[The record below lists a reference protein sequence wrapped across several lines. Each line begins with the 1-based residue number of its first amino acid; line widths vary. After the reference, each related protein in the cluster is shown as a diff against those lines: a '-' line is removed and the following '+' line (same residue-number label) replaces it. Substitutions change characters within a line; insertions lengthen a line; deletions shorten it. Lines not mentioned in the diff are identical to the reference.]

1 MSSNEQKAPSRLL
14 RGVHR
19 TLTGLHP
26 ALESLLAAVIGLLIG
41 AVLMYVWG
49 FNPWKAYWA
58 LFQGAYG
65 GAYEWASTLSRAQ
78 VQAEAR
84 TAQTMPGE
92 LYDGMHKDA
101 RLPKA
106 TALTRAEVR
115 MQARSA
121 RTRSDDYIGG

>member
-1 MSSNEQKAPSRLL
+1 MKIAHRL
-14 RGVHR
+14 
-19 TLTGLHP
+19 T
-26 ALESLLAAVIGLLIG
+26 LAASALVAFG
-41 AVLMYVWG
+41 AAQAAEVTE
-49 FNPWKAYWA
+49 FRPAT
-58 LFQGAYG
+58 
-65 GAYEWASTLSRAQ
+65 STLSRAQ

-84 TAQTMPGE
+84 TAHTMPGE

-101 RLPKA
+101 HLPKA

>member
-1 MSSNEQKAPSRLL
+1 MKSA
-14 RGVHR
+14 HR
-19 TLTGLHP
+19 IT
-26 ALESLLAAVIGLLIG
+26 LAAFALVSLG
-41 AVLMYVWG
+41 ATQAAEVTE
-49 FNPWKAYWA
+49 FRPA
-58 LFQGAYG
+58 
-65 GAYEWASTLSRAQ
+65 ASTLSRAQ

-84 TAQTMPGE
+84 TAQAMPGE